1 MTDEVATTTP
11 HVCEIR
17 WRGQLLGLFR
27 SAMPGDVD
35 LPERLSKDAAYAA
48 AERMGAVAVL
58 NEGERS

>member
-1 MTDEVATTTP
+1 MTETDKPP

-35 LPERLSKDAAYAA
+35 LPERLDKDAAYAA

-58 NEGERS
+58 NEGESK